1 MTATAHRGHV
11 WRDDSAGYPTYVA
24 TCPRC
29 DWEAKPT
36 VLMGLAHQW
45 LRDHQDQQRQQQ
57 QQQGESG

>member
-1 MTATAHRGHV
+1 MTAHPGYV
-11 WRDDSAGYPTYVA
+11 SRDHSEDYPTYIA

-29 DWEAKPT
+29 DWEARPT